1 MAMIIAKQ
9 VKQKINAIPEGVV
22 LGIKDF
28 QVEPQYEPAL
38 VKALNRLVQQGELE
52 RLSKGKYYKPKR
64 TMFGIL
70 KPSAT
75 EIAKDLLEKN
85 GEVIGYITG
94 TAAFSGMG
102 LTTQI
107 ASSIMIGT
115 NKYRRPIKRG
125 EYTISFLLQENQIT
139 EKNIPLLRILDA
151 LRLIREI
158 PATTPDECIVVL
170 QRAIACL
177 SEDEQKELMSLS
189 KGYTPYV
196 RALLGAI
203 LECIGA
209 DTNDLKNTLNGVTT
223 YKIPISIQSLPTK
236 NNWNIV

>member
-1 MAMIIAKQ
+1 MIIARQ
-9 VKQKINAIPEGVV
+9 VKQKIETIPEGVV

-28 QVEPQYEPAL
+28 QVETQYEPTL
-38 VKALNRLVQQGELE
+38 VKVLNRLVQQGDLE

-64 TMFGIL
+64 TMFGLL
-70 KPSAT
+70 KPSAS
-75 EIAKDLLEKN
+75 EIAKDLLERN
-85 GEVIGYITG
+85 GEIIGYITG
-94 TAAFSGMG
+94 TTAFAGMG

-107 ASSIMIGT
+107 ASSIVIGT

-125 EYTISFLLQENQIT
+125 EYTIRFLVQDNQIT

-151 LRLIREI
+151 IRLIREI
-158 PATTPDECIVVL
+158 PATTPDECVAVL
-170 QRAIACL
+170 QKTISCL
-177 SEDEQKELMSLS
+177 PKKEQDELVSLS

-203 LECIGA
+203 LESVGA
-209 DTNDLKNTLNGVTT
+209 DVNDLRNTLNGVTT
-223 YKIPISIQSLPTK
+223 YKLPVSIQSLPTK